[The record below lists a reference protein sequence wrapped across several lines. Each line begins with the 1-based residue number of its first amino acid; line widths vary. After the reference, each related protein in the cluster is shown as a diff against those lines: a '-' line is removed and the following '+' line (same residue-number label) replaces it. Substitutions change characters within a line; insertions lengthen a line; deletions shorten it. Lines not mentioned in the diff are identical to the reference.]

1 VRLRRSPPDDGLRL
15 ELEEQ
20 RLRRAEFVAQVA
32 HDVRTPLA
40 AVIGSVQTLR
50 QRGEQL
56 SPEQRDALLAVIAS
70 EADRVA
76 RFVDDLFDAARID
89 ADGFTYSF
97 EDVDVAALVAEA
109 VAAGG
114 AGRDVAIERLLDDGL
129 PAVRGDRARL
139 RQVLGNLLENAIAYA
154 PGSPVE
160 VAASLDDGQV
170 TISITDHGA
179 GIPLS
184 EQELIFEQFGRGSG
198 VGQPGTGLGLYISRA
213 IAEAHGGTLE
223 VISTPG
229 EGATFSLRLPQAS
242 EPA

>member
-1 VRLRRSPPDDGLRL
+1 MRLRRPAFDEDLRR

-20 RLRRAEFVAQVA
+20 RLRRAAFVAQVA

-70 EADRVA
+70 ETERVA
-76 RFVDDLFDAARID
+76 RFVDELFDAARID

-97 EDVDVAALVAEA
+97 EDVDVAGLVAEA
-109 VAAGG
+109 VAAAA
-114 AGRDVAIERLLDDGL
+114 AGWDVAIERQLDDGL

-160 VAASLDDGQV
+160 VAATVDDGRV
-170 TISITDHGA
+170 AISVTDHGA
-179 GIPLS
+179 GIPLA
-184 EQELIFEQFGRGSG
+184 EQELIFEQFARGTG
-198 VGQPGTGLGLYISRA
+198 AGKPGTGLGLYISRA
-213 IAEAHGGTLE
+213 IAEAHGGRLDVT
-223 VISTPG
+223 STPG
-229 EGATFSLRLPQAS
+229 EGATFSLRLPQSS